1 MSESAKELWE
11 SSRRPEGERA
21 TKAGESEQDING
33 DCDRQRA
40 EILARGDELRRQ
52 LDETEKTIKGAS
64 VYSDPGDLSA
74 LVGRSAALVTLLE
87 LVQPSLNRVEEERQA
102 RIFNAREP
110 QMSDYDK
117 RFIETY
123 HRLNAVPP
131 PRPEKT

>member
-64 VYSDPGDLSA
+64 VYSDPGEFSV
-74 LVGRSAALVTLLE
+74 LVGRRAALVTLLE
-87 LVQPSLNRVEEERQA
+87 LVSPSLNRVESERA
-102 RIFNAREP
+102 TRIAAAREP
-110 QMSDYDK
+110 RKSDFEERLAEK
-117 RFIETY
+117 FREMRETPIREY
-123 HRLNAVPP
+123 R
-131 PRPEKT
+131 